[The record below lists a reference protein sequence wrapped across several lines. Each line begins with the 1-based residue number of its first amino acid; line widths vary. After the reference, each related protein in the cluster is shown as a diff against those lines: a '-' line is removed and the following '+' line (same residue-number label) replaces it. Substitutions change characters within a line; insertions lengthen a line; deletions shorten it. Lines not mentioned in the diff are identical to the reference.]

1 MEAKGSLFVN
11 NKKTAENQP
20 DYTGT
25 IEINGVR
32 HRMAAWKKVGKE
44 KGTKF
49 LSVNISEFR
58 DQGGFNSNA
67 SNRPVDPFQIPRD
80 APVASD
86 AQSVADP
93 F

>member
-1 MEAKGSLFVN
+1 MEARGSLFVN
-11 NKKTAENQP
+11 DKKKEEKHP

-32 HRMAAWKKVGKE
+32 HKLAAWKKVGKE

-49 LSVNISEFR
+49 LSVQVSEFR
-58 DQGGFNSNA
+58 DQSGFNSNA
-67 SNRPVDPFQIPRD
+67 PSRPVDPFQIPRD
-80 APVASD
+80 VPVASD
-86 AQSVADP
+86 AQSIADP